1 MVNDFSRT
9 ILSITEGDTIIQIE
23 KKWIGDQHACQ
34 NDGAIASPSSL
45 NFKSFSGLFLV
56 TGVASTS
63 ALLIALVML
72 LYKNKH
78 KIRNSISRVQTQG
91 GYGSEHAN
99 RQNQE
104 RELDY
109 NQARSMQVIVPNDP
123 EDGTCQQEIEIS
135 IEFTSSGSEVQP
147 SPNFASRETPGNNL
161 LCNDKSA

>member
-135 IEFTSSGSEVQP
+135 IEFASPGSEVQP
-147 SPNFASRETPGNNL
+147 SSIFASRETPDNSL
-161 LCNDKSA
+161 SYNDKSA